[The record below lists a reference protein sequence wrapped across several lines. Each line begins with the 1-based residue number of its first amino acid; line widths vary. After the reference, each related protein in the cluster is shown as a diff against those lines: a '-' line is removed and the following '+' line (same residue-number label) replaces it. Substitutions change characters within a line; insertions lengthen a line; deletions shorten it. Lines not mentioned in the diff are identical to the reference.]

1 MRFFRPCLLLVA
13 LIACNFRIAF
23 AEGATKS
30 IREELKEILAEQGFS
45 EGVDRKTRAV
55 VGIGISWSKKE
66 PELVARA
73 LAAGRISCLLNGA
86 ELRAIRNAVEHGDGA
101 VVSTVAKKV
110 SEGYVTGAREVA
122 RVTRRDGNGRLEV
135 GVALRWTFDQ
145 EIEAAK
151 SVSVPRKEVD
161 TLEGALS
168 AVDHISRMAGPQF
181 WIDTRK
187 KRSWLLGIGVHEIKP
202 ADAKSVCTAIRLA
215 QVKARRY
222 LSFNFCQYDRD
233 VKALT
238 REFHED
244 DATLSNELDSLHIVK
259 SKGIIATGFGVA
271 DAYEDIVVEDG
282 RRFAVCVACIVS
294 DVNNNN

>member
-1 MRFFRPCLLLVA
+1 MRFFRSCLLLAA

-45 EGVDRKTRAV
+45 EGVDRKARAV
-55 VGIGISWSKKE
+55 VGIGISRSKKE

-86 ELRAIRNAVEHGDGA
+86 ELWAIRSAVEDGDGA
-101 VVSTVAKKV
+101 TVSTVVKKV

-122 RVTRRDGNGRLEV
+122 RVTRRDGNGQLVV
-135 GVALRWTFDQ
+135 GIALRWTFAQ

-151 SVSVPRKEVD
+151 AVSVPRKEVN

-181 WIDTRK
+181 WIDSRK
-187 KRSWLLGIGVHEIKP
+187 EHSWLLGIGVHEIKP
-202 ADAKSVCTAIRLA
+202 ADAKSVRAAIRLA
-215 QVKARRY
+215 QIKARRY
-222 LSFNFCQYDRD
+222 LSLHFCQYDRD
-233 VKALT
+233 VKILK

-244 DATLSNELDSLHIVK
+244 DATLASELESLHIVK
-259 SKGIIATGFGVA
+259 SKGIIAPGFGVET
-271 DAYEDIVVEDG
+271 AYEDIVTEDG
-282 RRFAVCVACIVS
+282 HRFAVCVACIVS
-294 DVNNNN
+294 DVEQ